1 MEIGALL
8 GGSRAL
14 RKCMISFIL
23 VLGMEMPRLMP
34 IKLTEEWLRMTSLDL
49 KPEGMRAY
57 SVILFLAAMIIA
69 LSITLLKSQ
78 MKPHDHH
85 EQQRTAFVTEDRQ
98 RRQPRNL
105 RFPTATAADEES
117 QEQRNPE
124 DVAACCRSELESA
137 HPFWAISSLW
147 KELF

>member
-1 MEIGALL
+1 MQ
-8 GGSRAL
+8 
-14 RKCMISFIL
+14 SFIL
-23 VLGMEMPRLMP
+23 VLGTEMPRLMP
-34 IKLTEEWLRMTSLDL
+34 IKLTEEWLQTNSLDL
-49 KPEGMRAY
+49 KPGGMRAY

-78 MKPHDHH
+78 MKPRDHH
-85 EQQRTAFVTEDRQ
+85 EQQRTAFATEDRQ

-117 QEQRNPE
+117 QEQRYPE
-124 DVAACCRSELESA
+124 DVAACCRSELEST

>member
-1 MEIGALL
+1 MH
-8 GGSRAL
+8 
-14 RKCMISFIL
+14 SFIL
-23 VLGMEMPRLMP
+23 VLGTEMPRLMP
-34 IKLTEEWLRMTSLDL
+34 IKLTEDWLQTNSLDL
-49 KPEGMRAY
+49 KPGGMRAY

-78 MKPHDHH
+78 MKPREHH
-85 EQQRTAFVTEDRQ
+85 EQQRTAFATEDRQ

-105 RFPTATAADEES
+105 RFPTATVADAES

-124 DVAACCRSELESA
+124 DVTACCRSELEST